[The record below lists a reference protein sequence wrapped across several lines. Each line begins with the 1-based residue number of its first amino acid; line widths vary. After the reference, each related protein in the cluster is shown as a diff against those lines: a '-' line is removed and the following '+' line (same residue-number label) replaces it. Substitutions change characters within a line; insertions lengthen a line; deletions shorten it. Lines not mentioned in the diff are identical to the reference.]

1 METGL
6 ELPHQRN
13 SAIRLLSKP
22 EQHGHCAAQ
31 LAVGQ
36 ASMKLNA
43 DSIWQATSGA
53 IDILIAGIHEK
64 GLAEITCKI
73 KQLKPDFK
81 TIAVELAS
89 HLSMAD
95 IHPDFRR
102 KPSGTAALLSTGQNS
117 GWNSQVIVV
126 RNDEAVVFGRRMAQL
141 EGLQDDI
148 LLCAL
153 LCAASQVSQR
163 PENMGKLIMLFPP
176 SAKQP
181 TLPLNHPWC

>member
-6 ELPHQRN
+6 EPPHQRN
-13 SAIRLLSKP
+13 SAIQFLSGLD
-22 EQHGHCAAQ
+22 QHGYCVAQ
-31 LAVGQ
+31 LAVGRM
-36 ASMKLNA
+36 SMKLNV
-43 DSIWQATSGA
+43 DSIWQATNGA
-53 IDILIAGIHEK
+53 IDILIAGIQEE
-64 GLAEITCKI
+64 GLAEITYEI
-73 KQLKPDFK
+73 KQRKPEFE

-95 IHPDFRR
+95 VHPDFQ
-102 KPSGTAALLSTGQNS
+102 KKAGGTALLTTWQNS
-117 GWNSQVIVV
+117 DWNSQVIVV

-176 SAKQP
+176 SAKRP